1 MATKSKIKAAAASA
15 PQTRDDCAAEIRA
28 IGDLQRGITRQQA
41 DMNDAIAVITAR
53 HQPELERLGAEVKRR
68 AAGVQAYC
76 EANRAELTDGGR
88 VKFANFL
95 TGEVTWRQR
104 PPSVKITKVEAVI
117 KTLKALGLGRYLRT
131 KEEIDKD
138 AILAAHSAAKS
149 TPATDPARGQLV
161 AEAEK
166 LASVSGIELVT
177 GLEDFAIVPFEQEVA
192 TA

>member
-28 IGDLQRGITRQQA
+28 IGDLQRNITRQSA
-41 DMNDAIAVITAR
+41 DMNDAIAVITQR
-53 HQPELERLGAEVKRR
+53 HQPELERLAAEVKRR

-76 EANRAELTDGGR
+76 EANRTELTDGKK

-95 TGEVTWRQR
+95 TGEVSWRQR
-104 PPSVKITKVEAVI
+104 PPSVKITKVEAVM
-117 KTLKALGLGRYLRT
+117 KTLKALGLGRFIRN

-149 TPATDPARGQLV
+149 TPADDPQRGALV
-161 AEAEK
+161 AEVEK
-166 LASVSGIELVT
+166 LGGVSGIELVT
-177 GLEDFAIVPFEQEVA
+177 GLEDFAIAPFEQEVTPA
-192 TA
+192 

>member
-1 MATKSKIKAAAASA
+1 MATKSKLKAAAAAA
-15 PQTRDDCAAEIRA
+15 PQTRDECAAEISEIGNRQRA
-28 IGDLQRGITRQQA
+28 ITRIQA
-41 DMNDAIAVITAR
+41 DMNDAISEITAR
-53 HQPELERLGAEVKRR
+53 HQPALDALGAEVKRL

-76 EANRAELTDGGR
+76 EANRAALTEDGR
-88 VKFANFL
+88 VKFANFV

-138 AILAAHSAAKS
+138 AILAAHSAARGA
-149 TPATDPARGQLV
+149 PAGDPQRAALL

-166 LASVSGIELVT
+166 LQGVSGVEVIT
-177 GLEDFAIVPFEQEVA
+177 GVEDFAIVPFEQEVA
-192 TA
+192 A

>member
-41 DMNDAIAVITAR
+41 DMNDAIAAITAR

-68 AAGVQAYC
+68 AAGVQAFC
-76 EANRAELTDGGR
+76 EAHRAELTNDGK

-104 PPSVKITKVEAVI
+104 PPSVKITKTEAVI
-117 KTLKALGLGRYLRT
+117 KCLKALGLGRYLRT

-149 TPATDPARGQLV
+149 TPVNDPARGQLV

-192 TA
+192 AA